1 MRHWI
6 DRNVLSFWQEK
17 EMRLEA
23 AHLLDLA
30 DEAIEHKGP
39 VRTPFLGLSL
49 AQWFE
54 GVLQKESL
62 GYSTYGGFPE
72 SERVCYFLNPNLEEV
87 EQRQE
92 GIILLA
98 VASLDSRIALEHRQI
113 LGSLMGLGLKRELI
127 GDIRSGNQGMVVA
140 VVDEIADYLRQE
152 WRKAGRA
159 SIRVERVQ
167 GELCLK
173 EDPGEERRITVASS
187 RIDAIVASGFNVAR
201 GVVQEWI
208 KQGKIKR
215 NDLMI
220 SKPDLEVK
228 SGDII
233 SCRGQGRLRL
243 VHSSETRKGRVGWSI
258 IVNRTQKH

>member
-1 MRHWI
+1 MKHWI
-6 DRNVLSFWQEK
+6 DRKVLSFWQDK

-30 DEAIEHKGP
+30 DEAVSQP
-39 VRTPFLGLSL
+39 VQVRTPFLGLSL

-54 GVLQKESL
+54 GVLRKESL
-62 GYSTYGGFPE
+62 SFRTAGGFPDP
-72 SERVCYFLNPNLEEV
+72 ERVCYFLSQSLEGL
-87 EQRQE
+87 EQQEE
-92 GIILLA
+92 GITLLE
-98 VASLDSRIALEHRQI
+98 VVSTNPHNALEHRQI

-127 GDIRSGNQGMVVA
+127 GDIRPGIYGLIVA
-140 VVDEIADYLRQE
+140 VVDEIADYLLQE
-152 WRKAGRA
+152 WKMAGRTH
-159 SIRVERVQ
+159 IRVERVQ
-167 GELCLK
+167 GELSLRK
-173 EDPGEERRITVASS
+173 DPDEERRITVASS

-201 GVVQEWI
+201 RVVQEWI

-215 NDLMI
+215 NDLII

-243 VHSSETRKGRVGWSI
+243 LDASETRKGRIGWSI
-258 IVNRTQKH
+258 IAYRTQKR